1 MISFIVTALDEEE
14 NIGATIE
21 TLERVVHQVDLS
33 EYEIIVVDDG
43 STDGTYA
50 RVQERMKQIPQLQ
63 CIRHP
68 VNQGL
73 GAAIRSGLAVA
84 RYPQFMIIPGDND
97 MQEDFAVSML
107 TFRDQADLILSAPLN
122 KELRT
127 IWRNVVS
134 MFYQMLYMVSFRLFL
149 TYINGPGIWPTERT
163 RQVNLRARRFAIISE
178 MNVKLLRTGCTF
190 AEVPG
195 YFQAGPKVR
204 STVTLRNMVEVGL
217 SYLRL
222 MHEVYICAP
231 SKYADRPR
239 RIPIRL
245 TKAH

>member
-1 MISFIVTALDEEE
+1 
-14 NIGATIE
+14 
-21 TLERVVHQVDLS
+21 
-33 EYEIIVVDDG
+33 
-43 STDGTYA
+43 
-50 RVQERMKQIPQLQ
+50 
-63 CIRHP
+63 
-68 VNQGL
+68 
-73 GAAIRSGLAVA
+73 
-84 RYPQFMIIPGDND
+84 
-97 MQEDFAVSML
+97 
-107 TFRDQADLILSAPLN
+107 
-122 KELRT
+122 
-127 IWRNVVS
+127 
-134 MFYQMLYMVSFRLFL
+134 
-149 TYINGPGIWPTERT
+149 GPGIWPTERT

-245 TKAH
+245 TKARSEEHTSE